1 MRRPS
6 WVGTLLLLCTAL
18 PPLSAQT
25 LVNPGFDQAYPPV
38 APTADTAPD
47 AAALLLTPPLSGG
60 AGAGQLRF
68 LEEYFAAGGGQS
80 ADVLAYHGYVY
91 PAEGEIPSLARFRAL
106 AATAGLGSKPVRD
119 TETGTD
125 LAGASEADTGAYVSR
140 ALILGWALGCR
151 WTYFYAYDGSFTGF
165 DAPTTDPKKR
175 DPAHLENSGTAYVR
189 TMGWLNGA
197 KMLSCTSDAQGV

>member
-6 WVGTLLLLCTAL
+6 WIGIPLLLCAAL

-25 LVNPGFDQAYPPV
+25 LVNPGFEQAYPPV

-47 AAALLLTPPLSGG
+47 AAALLLTPPLSSG

-91 PAEGEIPSLARFRAL
+91 PAEGEIPSLARFRTL
-106 AATAGLGSKPVRD
+106 AATASLGSKPVWD
-119 TETGTD
+119 TETGLT
-125 LAGASEADTGAYVSR
+125 LQ
-140 ALILGWALGCR
+140 ALRKPTRGRMCR
-151 WTYFYAYDGSFTGF
+151 G
-165 DAPTTDPKKR
+165 R
-175 DPAHLENSGTAYVR
+175 
-189 TMGWLNGA
+189 
-197 KMLSCTSDAQGV
+197 